1 MRTLDYSIGEL
12 ASETG
17 VKVPTIRYYE
27 GIGLLAAPP
36 RTEGNQR
43 RYDATALERLRFIA
57 HARAMGFPMEELRV
71 LLRIAGHRDAP
82 CEDIDAL
89 VRGRLTEVEDR
100 IRRLTALR
108 TELTGMLQSHQH
120 GTVADCR
127 VVEVLSDH
135 DHCGHE
141 H

>member
-27 GIGLLAAPP
+27 GIGLLPAPP

-43 RYDATALERLRFIA
+43 RYDAAALERLRFIA

-89 VRGRLTEVEDR
+89 VRARLTEVEDR
-100 IRRLTALR
+100 IMRLTALR

-135 DHCGHE
+135 DRCGHE

>member
-27 GIGLLAAPP
+27 GIGLLPAPP

-43 RYDATALERLRFIA
+43 RYDAAALERLRFIA
-57 HARAMGFPMEELRV
+57 HARAMGFPTEELRV

-89 VRGRLTEVEDR
+89 VRARLTEVEDR
-100 IRRLTALR
+100 IIRLTALR

-120 GTVADCR
+120 GTVANCR

>member
-12 ASETG
+12 AAETG

-27 GIGLLAAPP
+27 GIGLIPPPP
-36 RTEGNQR
+36 RSEGNQR
-43 RYDATALERLRFIA
+43 RYDEGALDRLRFIA
-57 HARAMGFPMEELRV
+57 HARAMGFPMGELRAM
-71 LLRIAGHRDAP
+71 LRIAGHRDAP

-89 VRGRLTEVEDR
+89 VRARLSEVEDR
-100 IRRLTALR
+100 IARLTALR
-108 TELTGMLQSHQH
+108 AELRGMLASHQH
-120 GTVADCR
+120 GTVGECR

-135 DHCGHE
+135 EHCGHE

>member
-27 GIGLLAAPP
+27 GIGLLPAPP

-43 RYDATALERLRFIA
+43 RYDAAALERLRFIA
-57 HARAMGFPMEELRV
+57 HARAMGFPTEELRV

-89 VRGRLTEVEDR
+89 VRARLTEVEDR
-100 IRRLTALR
+100 ISRLTALR

>member
-27 GIGLLAAPP
+27 GIGLIPAPP

-43 RYDATALERLRFIA
+43 RYDAAALERLRFIA
-57 HARAMGFPMEELRV
+57 HARAMGFPMDELRDM
-71 LLRIAGHRDAP
+71 LRIAGHRDAP

-89 VRGRLTEVEDR
+89 VRARLADVEDR
-100 IRRLTALR
+100 LARLTALKSDL
-108 TELTGMLQSHQH
+108 EGMLCHKG

-135 DHCGHE
+135 DHCAHE

>member
-27 GIGLLAAPP
+27 GIGLLPAPP

-43 RYDATALERLRFIA
+43 RYDAEALERLRFIA

-89 VRGRLTEVEDR
+89 VRARLTEVEDR
-100 IRRLTALR
+100 IVKLTALR

>member
-1 MRTLDYSIGEL
+1 MRAADYSIGEL

-27 GIGLLAAPP
+27 GIGLIPAPP

-43 RYDATALERLRFIA
+43 RYDGAALERLRFIA
-57 HARAMGFPMEELRV
+57 HARAMGFPMDELRAM
-71 LLRIAGHRDAP
+71 LRIAGHRDAP

-89 VRGRLTEVEDR
+89 VRARLSEVEDR
-100 IRRLTALR
+100 IARLNALKSDL
-108 TELTGMLQSHQH
+108 EGMLDSHHH

-135 DHCGHE
+135 DHCSHE

>member
-27 GIGLLAAPP
+27 GIGILPAPP

-43 RYDATALERLRFIA
+43 RYDASALERLRFIA
-57 HARAMGFPMEELRV
+57 HARAMGFPMQELR
-71 LLRIAGHRDAP
+71 LMLRIAGHRDAP

-89 VRGRLTEVEDR
+89 VRARLAEVEDR
-100 IRRLTALR
+100 IVRLTALR
-108 TELTGMLQSHQH
+108 SELEGMLDCHQH

-135 DHCGHE
+135 EHCAHDH
-141 H
+141 

>member
-27 GIGLLAAPP
+27 GIGLLPAPP

-43 RYDATALERLRFIA
+43 RYDAAALERLRFIA
-57 HARAMGFPMEELRV
+57 HARAMGFPTEELRV

-89 VRGRLTEVEDR
+89 VRARLTEVEDR
-100 IRRLTALR
+100 ISRLTALR

-135 DHCGHE
+135 DHRGHD

>member
-1 MRTLDYSIGEL
+1 MRVQDYSIGEL

-27 GIGLLAAPP
+27 GIGILPAPP

-43 RYDATALERLRFIA
+43 RYDEAALERLRFIA
-57 HARAMGFPMEELRV
+57 HARAMGFPMDELRAMH
-71 LLRIAGHRDAP
+71 RIAGHRDAP

-89 VRGRLTEVEDR
+89 VRARLSEVEDR
-100 IRRLTALR
+100 IARLTALR
-108 TELTGMLQSHQH
+108 GELKGMLSSHQH

-135 DHCGHE
+135 EHCGHE

>member
-1 MRTLDYSIGEL
+1 MRAADYSIGEL
-12 ASETG
+12 AAETG

-27 GIGLLAAPP
+27 GVGLLPAPP

-43 RYDATALERLRFIA
+43 RYDDAALSRLRFIA
-57 HARAMGFPMEELRV
+57 HARAMGFPMDELRAM
-71 LLRIAGHRDAP
+71 LRIAGHKDAP

-89 VRGRLTEVEDR
+89 VRARLGEIEER
-100 IRRLTALR
+100 IARLTALKG
-108 TELTGMLQSHQH
+108 ELSGMLASHQH
-120 GTVADCR
+120 GTVGECR

-135 DHCGHE
+135 EQCGHE